1 MNGVRIRAVATAA
14 ALFAA
19 SVPAHADWKGKGELG
34 FVLSRGNSDAETL
47 NAKLD
52 MTTEIDRWTH
62 ALGFS
67 ALRATSANQT
77 TANRYELHGQ
87 SNFKL
92 TDRSFVFGALRY
104 ENDKFSAF
112 TYQATA
118 SAGYGYKF
126 IDSATTKLVGQ
137 AGVGYRQAEVRL
149 TGEKENNAVF
159 RGDLNFEHQLT
170 ETTKVTNKLLV
181 ESGSS
186 NTFAEDQLA
195 LAVKMSDRL
204 ALSVGYD
211 IRHNT
216 NVPAGV
222 KKTDQLTTANV
233 VFNF

>member
-1 MNGVRIRAVATAA
+1 MCAAVTAA
-14 ALFAA
+14 ALLAA
-19 SVPAHADWKGKGELG
+19 SVPAQADWKGKGELG

-52 MTTEIDRWTH
+52 MATEIDRWTH
-62 ALGFS
+62 SLGFS

-126 IDSATTKLVGQ
+126 IDSAATKLVGQ
-137 AGVGYRQAEVRL
+137 VGVGYRQAEVRL